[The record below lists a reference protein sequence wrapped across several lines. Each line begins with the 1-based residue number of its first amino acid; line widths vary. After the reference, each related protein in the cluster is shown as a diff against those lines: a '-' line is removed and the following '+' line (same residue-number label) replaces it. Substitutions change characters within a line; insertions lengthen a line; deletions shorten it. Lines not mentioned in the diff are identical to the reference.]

1 MNMFND
7 MVENRWSWN
16 YIVGVRMQW
25 NISSFYTRK
34 NSLSK
39 IEFARKQV
47 ENTRETF
54 RFNTALK
61 LSEEQQTVERLQKV
75 AAEDDKIIALRTSIR
90 QAAEAKLQ
98 NGVISVSDLLAEL
111 TKENN
116 AKITRS
122 IHEIELLKSI
132 YDIKLTRNE

>member
-1 MNMFND
+1 M
-7 MVENRWSWN
+7 
-16 YIVGVRMQW
+16 
-25 NISSFYTRK
+25 
-34 NSLSK
+34 
-39 IEFARKQV
+39 
-47 ENTRETF
+47 
-54 RFNTALK
+54 
-61 LSEEQQTVERLQKV
+61 QKV
-75 AAEDDKIIALRTSIR
+75 TDDDDKNIALRASIR
-90 QAAEAKLQ
+90 QAAEAKLK